1 MAAPTLP
8 LGDASPVSP
17 ADNTSGPHRGERQI
31 GDTRQ
36 KGSTVVDT
44 YPDVLKHFHSVL
56 HKTVG
61 GTLSCRETTRPC
73 QCSGHTHT
81 RHWRLQSG
89 KAEVQIGA
97 SSLLLLATP
106 TASFK

>member
-1 MAAPTLP
+1 MNVKPAESDMPSTCPAPTLP

-17 ADNTSGPHRGERQI
+17 AENTCGPHRGERQI

-61 GTLSCRETTRPC
+61 GTLSCRETT
-73 QCSGHTHT
+73 T
-81 RHWRLQSG
+81 
-89 KAEVQIGA
+89 ADIGGYRV
-97 SSLLLLATP
+97 
-106 TASFK
+106 